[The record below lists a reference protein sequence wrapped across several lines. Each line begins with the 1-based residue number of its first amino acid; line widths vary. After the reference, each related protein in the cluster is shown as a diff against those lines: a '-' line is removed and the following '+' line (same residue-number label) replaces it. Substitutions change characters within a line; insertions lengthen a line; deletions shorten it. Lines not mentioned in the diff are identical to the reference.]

1 MSSDYD
7 EEIDWNKVMEKE
19 AMGENGLDLGTIKQI
34 EDDYIVTEMGGLT
47 KKTYKLPKSE
57 IKSFNGVFLNFSLN
71 ESDASAY
78 MLKDDTVNISTTTD
92 SLTQSVGPGL
102 QEEEREQNQT
112 LVPLV
117 GEDIQV
123 TKKIVEDNIKISK
136 EPLKET
142 KTIEIDLMHEK
153 ITIEKRAIDNND
165 NTYNSKFKSVSG
177 LTNGASSE
185 NDVEDKESVYSK
197 TELLIPIKREEPV
210 ITKRSFVKEEIVVK
224 KKPVTE
230 TKTITEEV
238 VNEEMEYINTT
249 E

>member
-7 EEIDWNKVMEKE
+7 KEIDWNNVMEKE
-19 AMGENGLDLGTIKQI
+19 AMAENGLDLGTIKQI
-34 EDDYIVTEMGGLT
+34 EDDHIVTEMGGLI
-47 KKTYKLPKSE
+47 KKKYKLPKSK

-71 ESDASAY
+71 ELDASAY
-78 MLKDDTVNISTTTD
+78 MLKDDKVNISTTE
-92 SLTQSVGPGL
+92 SPTQSVQSGL
-102 QEEEREQNQT
+102 HEEDQT

-123 TKKIVEDNIKISK
+123 TKKILEDSVKISK

-142 KTIEIDLMHEK
+142 ETIQIDLMHEK
-153 ITIEKRAIDNND
+153 ITIEKRALDNTD
-165 NTYNSKFKSVSG
+165 NTYDNRFNSDSG
-177 LTNGASSE
+177 LTNRVSSE
-185 NDVEDKESVYSK
+185 DKIKDDEESVYSMTK
-197 TELLIPIKREEPV
+197 LLIPIKREEPV

-230 TKTITEEV
+230 TKKVSEEV
-238 VNEEMEYINTT
+238 INEEVEYINTT

>member
-7 EEIDWNKVMEKE
+7 KEIDWNKVMEKE

-71 ESDASAY
+71 ESDASAF
-78 MLKDDTVNISTTTD
+78 MLKHENVNISTSD
-92 SLTQSVGPGL
+92 SSTQSVESGL
-102 QEEEREQNQT
+102 REENEEYQT

-123 TKKIVEDNIKISK
+123 NKKIIEDNIKITK

-142 KTIEIDLMHEK
+142 KTIQIDLMHEK
-153 ITIEKRAIDNND
+153 ITIEKRVIDSND
-165 NTYNSKFKSVSG
+165 NTYNSKFNSG
-177 LTNGASSE
+177 GDLTNGMSSE
-185 NDVEDKESVYSK
+185 DEVEDKESAAYSK

-210 ITKRSFVKEEIVVK
+210 ITKRSFVIEEIVVK